1 MTAEGRAPALRT
13 RQGWGIFLQHPTESR
28 RKPEHAMAWPF
39 LEGTIKIIVTY
50 TIGGKPQINVHFA
63 SIQGGGP
70 TDPTDMLK
78 VANDTYDAY
87 NDNWKLSASS
97 NAEITEIEAINWE
110 AEAGRVAFT
119 SQTLPIVGDV
129 ASPAM
134 PNQVALVTTKKT
146 NWTGRSKRGR
156 TYFAGL
162 SEASVDGNDVEAAV
176 ITNFQTTLTDLIVN
190 LDLNLYNLVVYSL
203 YTGGAPRASP
213 FITVVSAL
221 STNARVDTQRRRLPI
236 S

>member
-1 MTAEGRAPALRT
+1 
-13 RQGWGIFLQHPTESR
+13 
-28 RKPEHAMAWPF
+28 MAWPF

-63 SIQGGGP
+63 AIQGGGP

-78 VANDTYDAY
+78 MANDVYDAY
-87 NDNWKLSASS
+87 NDNWKLSASDG
-97 NAEITEIEAINWE
+97 AEITEIEAINWE

-119 SQTLPIVGDV
+119 NEALPIVGDQ
-129 ASPAM
+129 ASPPM
-134 PNQVALVTTKKT
+134 PNQVALVTTKKS

-156 TYFAGL
+156 TYFTGL
-162 SEASVDGNDVEAAV
+162 SEASVVGNDADATL
-176 ITNFQTTLTDLIVN
+176 ITNFQTTLTDMIVN
-190 LDLNLYNLVVYSL
+190 MDLNGYNLVVYSL
-203 YTGGAPRASP
+203 YTDGAPRASP

-221 STNARVDTQRRRLPI
+221 STNIRVDTQRRRLPT